1 MEDSMLK
8 PGQVY
13 IQQVWHSAKFRCR
26 CLISIYPISP
36 QSLNSV
42 SRNLCD
48 SMFTCRLQRSSC
60 GLGCRPFVGILA
72 SCEFFF
78 QNHVLSQ
85 QGANGSLAPLE
96 ISLTNRSL
104 ANWWLIEAFHFMV
117 CSENLQTSA
126 VSWYH
131 VNRHVCCRFALKKMR
146 SGL

>member
-1 MEDSMLK
+1 MLLELLYWLMLLLLK
-8 PGQVY
+8 SWSVPAGKGQPKLIVRPGEVY

-42 SRNLCD
+42 SRDLCD
-48 SMFTCRLQRSSC
+48 YMFTCRLQRSSC

-78 QNHVLSQ
+78 RNHVLSQ

-104 ANWWLIEAFHFMV
+104 AN
-117 CSENLQTSA
+117 
-126 VSWYH
+126 
-131 VNRHVCCRFALKKMR
+131 
-146 SGL
+146 